1 MKNIILYISL
11 FFNLLFLAT
20 ALFALNRY
28 GGWKNLWAKIN
39 NRGIEQTYFH
49 RKNLFEKMPERDSGI
64 VFLGNSITAQGEWA
78 ELFDDKN
85 ILNRGIPGD
94 HCDGVRQRL
103 KEIAKL
109 RPKKLFLMIGVNDLM
124 YHPPETVALKYETLV
139 AALLEQLPTTTIY
152 LQGVFPI
159 NNQVLPTSISNEA
172 IRELNADIRQLAEK
186 YMMVFLDTYPL
197 LLDANGNLDA
207 KYTNDGV
214 HLNGEAYMKW
224 REFLLPIVKDNC

>member
-1 MKNIILYISL
+1 
-11 FFNLLFLAT
+11 
-20 ALFALNRY
+20 
-28 GGWKNLWAKIN
+28 
-39 NRGIEQTYFH
+39 
-49 RKNLFEKMPERDSGI
+49 
-64 VFLGNSITAQGEWA
+64 
-78 ELFDDKN
+78 
-85 ILNRGIPGD
+85 
-94 HCDGVRQRL
+94 
-103 KEIAKL
+103 
-109 RPKKLFLMIGVNDLM
+109 MIGVNDLM
-124 YHPPETVALKYETLV
+124 YHPPEPVALKYETLV